1 MNSLESSGRKSIEDF
16 FCGSPFTGLL
26 WNILLGRE
34 FDSPKQAVNLYYPK
48 MIGHTLSLIKNPA
61 NGKFLVSSTK
71 GNAEFSSGGYGAFAP
86 HIMFLLVFIAACV
99 LTIMNIKGKLRKS
112 AQIFD
117 CSLLTVNAAIG
128 CVLWYMF
135 CSSVFTEEVYV
146 NYLMFVFTPLPI
158 ALMFIRKSNVRLWF
172 AIILSAACVA
182 SLVGVAFVP
191 QLQYYCLWLFVLTM
205 LVRGLY
211 YIYNVYKTNI
221 KLTLKTKEL

>member
-1 MNSLESSGRKSIEDF
+1 
-16 FCGSPFTGLL
+16 
-26 WNILLGRE
+26 
-34 FDSPKQAVNLYYPK
+34 
-48 MIGHTLSLIKNPA
+48 
-61 NGKFLVSSTK
+61 
-71 GNAEFSSGGYGAFAP
+71 
-86 HIMFLLVFIAACV
+86 
-99 LTIMNIKGKLRKS
+99 MNIKGKLRRS

-172 AIILSAACVA
+172 AIILSAACAA
-182 SLVGVAFVP
+182 SLAGIAFVP

-211 YIYNVYKTNI
+211 YIYNVYKNNI
-221 KLTLKTKEL
+221 T